1 MSETNLIVDFPSSRC
16 HQGNLPKPSSN
27 RVSKSHKS
35 LRVSFSNLSQVKV
48 VPKLTTLATD
58 SSRLFYTKEDVR
70 SFKDESRT
78 LICVLKRNGFAL
90 EDFARRN
97 ISSSEVFMGLEAYMN
112 DSVARELSLRRAN
125 HVASVLEEHTR
136 QIELGIDDKDEL
148 ARAAAIASEWA
159 RVRARIIGLMH
170 EEDEE

>member
-1 MSETNLIVDFPSSRC
+1 
-16 HQGNLPKPSSN
+16 
-27 RVSKSHKS
+27 
-35 LRVSFSNLSQVKV
+35 
-48 VPKLTTLATD
+48 
-58 SSRLFYTKEDVR
+58 
-70 SFKDESRT
+70 
-78 LICVLKRNGFAL
+78 
-90 EDFARRN
+90 
-97 ISSSEVFMGLEAYMN
+97 MN